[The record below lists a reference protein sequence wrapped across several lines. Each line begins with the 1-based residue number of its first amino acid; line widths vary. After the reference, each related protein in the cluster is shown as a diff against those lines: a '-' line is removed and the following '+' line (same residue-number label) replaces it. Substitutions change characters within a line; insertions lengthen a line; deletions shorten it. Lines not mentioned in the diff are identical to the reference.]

1 MSIGAERPSVVDK
14 HTFTAMLRRAL
25 FILMATS
32 ALGCDDSD
40 DLPGMEAVDNFGAN
54 PGNLLMFRHVS
65 ATAEADAPLV
75 VVLHGCSQN
84 AADAAELSGWNDLS
98 DRYGFHVLY
107 PEQRTINNISECFNW
122 FDEDDIVRNGGE
134 ARSIE
139 AMVWKMRQDYSID
152 AGRVY
157 VTGLS
162 AGGAM
167 SAVMMGCYP
176 DIFKAAAIMSGG
188 PYFAAT
194 DVFGSASA
202 VLGNVTKSPQEWGGL
217 VRAHSTG
224 PWGRIA
230 IFHGEND
237 DVVNPTN
244 ARELVKQWTD
254 VHGID
259 QEPDLTVGYPAAPD
273 VTRIEYHD
281 TQGQSPVVWFR
292 INEMGHALAVDPGSC
307 REQGGQT
314 GTFGTDKGFFST
326 YAAAR
331 FFGIIPT
338 DSVSGPLIASAY
350 DTVSYSVTSF
360 IGSQY
365 AWQLPVGSQIIGN
378 ASGPQIQLV
387 LGTGSGTVSVSETDT
402 KGCTYMYLPLD
413 VTVQ

>member
-1 MSIGAERPSVVDK
+1 MLLR
-14 HTFTAMLRRAL
+14 TF
-25 FILMATS
+25 FILIVAFVC
-32 ALGCDDSD
+32 GCDDSD
-40 DLPGMEAVDNFGAN
+40 DLPGMEAVEDFGAN

-65 ATAEADAPLV
+65 TTATADAPLV

-84 AADAAELSGWNDLS
+84 AADAAELSGWNELS

-107 PEQRTINNISECFNW
+107 PEQKTINNVSECFNW

-139 AMVWKMRQDYSID
+139 AMVWKMRQDHSID
-152 AGRVY
+152 AGRIH

-167 SAVMMGCYP
+167 SAVMLGCYP
-176 DIFKAAAIMSGG
+176 DIFKAAAVMSGG

-194 DVFGSASA
+194 DIFTSASA
-202 VLGNVTKSPQEWGGL
+202 MLGNVTKSPQQWGDL
-217 VRAHSTG
+217 VRAHGTG
-224 PWGRIA
+224 PWGRMA

-259 QEPDLTVGYPAAPD
+259 QEPDLTVSYPTAPD

-281 TQGQSPVVWFR
+281 AQGQAPVVWFR
-292 INEMGHALAVDPGSC
+292 INDMGHALAVDPGAC
-307 REQGGQT
+307 RDQGGQT
-314 GTFGTDKGFFST
+314 GTFGTDKGFFSS

-331 FFGIIPT
+331 FFGLTSSDEII
-338 DSVSGPLIASAY
+338 GPVQASAT
-350 DTVSYSVTSF
+350 DTVTYSVTSF
-360 IGSQY
+360 TGSQF
-365 AWQLPVGSQIIGN
+365 AWEVPTGSQILGSI
-378 ASGPQIQLV
+378 SGPQILVV
-387 LGTGSGTVSVSETDT
+387 LGTESGTVSVTETDAN
-402 KGCTYMYLPLD
+402 GCTYLFSPLG